1 MVEDRLEETCL
12 DLPFVFTGPPGV
24 GVYSTDLFTVIQALE
39 DGLKRADADPSV
51 KAIMICGENGKFS
64 AGADIRGFSAPQQ
77 RRGVGLA
84 SVVSLIE
91 RSEKPV
97 VAAIEGIALGG
108 GLEVALGCHY
118 RIAHVQARMGLP
130 EVTIG
135 LLPGAEGT
143 QRLPRLIGIPAALDI
158 ITTGRHVPATEA
170 LKLGMI
176 DEVVEEN
183 TAEAAIRLANKVVG
197 QPLGPRRLSLKPVP
211 RLPNAEAVLSEA
223 LAKVRKQARGCLA
236 PELCVQAV
244 KAAAELP
251 FADGVHK
258 EQELFKVLLTSGQA
272 QALQYAFF
280 AERAVE
286 KWTTPSGA
294 SWKSASPQRIH
305 KAAVIGLGTMG
316 RGIVTSLVKANIPVV
331 ALEQDREYL
340 NMGREAVMLLL
351 EREALKMKQGTQ
363 ALDFHNPAR
372 LQFTVDFEALRDVD
386 LVIEAVFE
394 NMALKKEIFH
404 KLSRI
409 CKPGAFLCTNTSAL
423 NIDEI
428 ASATSRPQQVIGTH
442 FFSPAHVMRLLEII
456 YGYHTS
462 PTTIATAMQL
472 AKVLNK
478 VGVVVG
484 NCFGFVG
491 NRMMH
496 PYLQQA
502 VFLLEEGSRPEDV
515 DQVLEDFG
523 FKIGPFRMSDLAGL
537 DVGWRSRQGQG
548 LTGASLPP
556 GTPAHQRGGHR
567 YSPLPDLLCE
577 KGRFGQKNGKGW
589 YQYEKAGGRT
599 AKADPWL
606 HNFLSEY
613 RDTHHIKTR
622 FIDQEEILERCL
634 FPLINEGFD
643 ILAEG
648 IASAPEHLD
657 VIYINGYGWPKH
669 RGGPMFYAST
679 IGLPRLLAKLQK
691 YSEAHPDVPSLR
703 PSAFLK
709 KLVAMGNPPLK
720 EWMSNVSRHSNK
732 L

>member
-1 MVEDRLEETCL
+1 MAQYARGAAAVAVIRLRN
-12 DLPFVFTGPPGV
+12 PPV
-24 GVYSTDLFTVIQALE
+24 NALSLTVLQELE
-39 DGLKRADADPSV
+39 NGLKRAHADPSV
-51 KAIMICGENGKFS
+51 KAVTICGENGKFS
-64 AGADIRGFSAPQQ
+64 AGADIQGFSSPKT
-77 RRGVGLA
+77 RGIALGPI
-84 SVVSLIE
+84 VSLIE

-97 VAAIEGIALGG
+97 VAAIEGVALGG

-118 RIAHVQARMGLP
+118 RIAHVKAQMGFP

-143 QRLPRLIGIPAALDI
+143 QRLPRLIGVPAALDI
-158 ITTGRHVPATEA
+158 ITTGKHIPATEA
-170 LKLGMI
+170 LKLGLV

-183 TAEAAIRLANKVVG
+183 TVEAAIRLANKVIG
-197 QPLGPRRLSLKPVP
+197 QPLGPRRLSLKPIP
-211 RLPNAEAVLSEA
+211 KLPNMEAFLSKA
-223 LAKVRKQARGCLA
+223 LVKVKKQAHGCLA
-236 PELCVQAV
+236 PELCFQAV
-244 KAAAELP
+244 KAATEQP
-251 FADGVHK
+251 FVDGVRK
-258 EQELFKVLLTSGQA
+258 ERELFNVLLTSGQA

-280 AERAVE
+280 AERATQ

-294 SWKSASPQRIH
+294 SWKSASPQPIR

-331 ALEQDREYL
+331 ALEQDLDYL
-340 NMGREAVMLLL
+340 STGRKAVMLLL
-351 EREALKMKQGTQ
+351 EREAMKMEPGAQT
-363 ALDFHNPAR
+363 LDFHNPAR
-372 LQFTVDFEALRDVD
+372 LQFTVDFDVLCDVD

-423 NIDEI
+423 DIDEI
-428 ASATSRPQQVIGTH
+428 ASATSHPQQVIGTH
-442 FFSPAHVMRLLEII
+442 FFAPAHVMRLLEII
-456 YGYHTS
+456 YGHHTS
-462 PTTIATAMQL
+462 ATAIATAMQL
-472 AKVLNK
+472 AKALKK

-491 NRMMH
+491 NRMMF
-496 PYLQQA
+496 PYVQQA
-502 VFLLEEGSRPEDV
+502 VFLVEEGSRPEAV

-537 DVGWRSRQGQG
+537 DVGWRSRKGQG
-548 LTGASLPP
+548 LTGASLPA
-556 GTPAHQRGGHR
+556 GTPARQRHGHR

-577 KGRFGQKNGKGW
+577 NGRFGQKAGKGW

-599 AKADPWL
+599 AKPDPWL
-606 HNFLSEY
+606 HSFLSQY
-613 RDTHHIKTR
+613 RDTHRIKTR
-622 FIDQEEILERCL
+622 LIDQEEILERCL
-634 FPLINEGFD
+634 FSLINEGFD

-648 IASAPEHLD
+648 IASGPEHLD

-679 IGLPRLLAKLQK
+679 VGLPRVLAKLQK
-691 YSEAHPDVPSLR
+691 YSEAHPDVPGLQPR
-703 PSAFLK
+703 AFLK

-720 EWMSNVSRHSNK
+720 EWMSYLSQPSNK

>member
-1 MVEDRLEETCL
+1 
-12 DLPFVFTGPPGV
+12 
-24 GVYSTDLFTVIQALE
+24 
-39 DGLKRADADPSV
+39 
-51 KAIMICGENGKFS
+51 MICGDNGKFS
-64 AGADIRGFSAPQQ
+64 AGADIRGFSSK
-77 RRGVGLA
+77 RRVAALGPI
-84 SVVSLIE
+84 VSLIE

-118 RIAHVQARMGLP
+118 RIAHVKAQMGLP

-143 QRLPRLIGIPAALDI
+143 QRLPRLIGVPAALDL
-158 ITTGRHVPATEA
+158 ITTGRHISAIEA
-170 LKLGMI
+170 LKLGLV

-183 TAEAAIRLANKVVG
+183 TVEAAIRLANKVIG

-211 RLPNAEAVLSEA
+211 KLPHMDSFLKEAFV
-223 LAKVRKQARGCLA
+223 KVKKQTRGFLA
-236 PELCVQAV
+236 PELCFQAV
-244 KAAAELP
+244 RAATELP
-251 FADGVHK
+251 FADGVRK
-258 EQELFKVLLTSGQA
+258 ERELFNILLTSGQA

-280 AERAVE
+280 AERAVQ
-286 KWTTPSGA
+286 KWTTPRGA
-294 SWKSASPQRIH
+294 SWKNASAQPIH

-331 ALEQDREYL
+331 ALEQNLEHL
-340 NMGREAVMLLL
+340 NAGRKAVMLLL
-351 EREALKMKQGTQ
+351 EREAMKMEQGAQT
-363 ALDFHNPAR
+363 LDFHNPAR
-372 LQFTVDFEALRDVD
+372 LQFTVDLDVLQDTD

-409 CKPGAFLCTNTSAL
+409 CKPEAFLCTNTSAL

-456 YGYHTS
+456 YGRHTS

-472 AKVLNK
+472 ARALKK

-491 NRMMH
+491 NRMMF
-496 PYLQQA
+496 PYVQQA
-502 VFLLEEGSRPEDV
+502 VFLLEEGSRPEAV

-537 DVGWRSRQGQG
+537 DVGWRSRKGQG

-556 GTPAHQRGGHR
+556 GTPVRQRHGHR

-577 KGRFGQKNGKGW
+577 NGRFGQKTGKGW

-599 AKADPWL
+599 AKPDPWI
-606 HNFLSEY
+606 HNFLAQY
-613 RDTHHIKTR
+613 REAHHIKTR
-622 FIDQEEILERCL
+622 LIDQEEILERCL
-634 FPLINEGFD
+634 FPLINEGFA

-648 IASAPEHLD
+648 IASGPEHLD

-679 IGLPRLLAKLQK
+679 VGLPRVLAKLQE
-691 YSEAHPDVPSLR
+691 YSKAHPDVPELQ
-703 PSAFLK
+703 PNAFLK
-709 KLVAMGNPPLK
+709 KLVAAGNPPLK
-720 EWMSNVSRHSNK
+720 EWMSCLSQQSNK

>member
-1 MVEDRLEETCL
+1 
-12 DLPFVFTGPPGV
+12 
-24 GVYSTDLFTVIQALE
+24 
-39 DGLKRADADPSV
+39 SV
-51 KAIMICGENGKFS
+51 KAVMICGENGKFS
-64 AGADIRGFSAPQQ
+64 AGADIKGFSSPK
-77 RRGVGLA
+77 RRGIALGPI
-84 SVVSLIE
+84 VSLIE

-97 VAAIEGIALGG
+97 VAAIEGVALGG

-118 RIAHVQARMGLP
+118 RIAHVKARMGLP

-143 QRLPRLIGIPAALDI
+143 QRLPRLVGVPAALDM
-158 ITTGRHVPATEA
+158 ITTGKVLCLVIPPAWPKTHEFLLPMYLPDVDA
-170 LKLGMI
+170 LFCNSIFLPP
-176 DEVVEEN
+176 
-183 TAEAAIRLANKVVG
+183 G

-211 RLPNAEAVLSEA
+211 KLPNMEAFLSEA
-223 LAKVRKQARGCLA
+223 LVKVKKQAHGCLA
-236 PELCVQAV
+236 PELCFQAV
-244 KAAAELP
+244 KAATEQP
-251 FADGVHK
+251 FADGVRR
-258 EQELFKVLLTSGQA
+258 EQELFNVLLTSGQA

-280 AERAVE
+280 AERAVQ

-294 SWKSASPQRIH
+294 SWKISDS
-305 KAAVIGLGTMG
+305 VSLLSLGLGTMG
-316 RGIVTSLVKANIPVV
+316 RGIVTSLVKAKIPVV
-331 ALEQDREYL
+331 ALEQDLEYL
-340 NMGREAVMLLL
+340 NMGRKAVMFLL
-351 EREALKMKQGTQ
+351 EREAMKMEQGAQT
-363 ALDFHNPAR
+363 LDFHNPAR
-372 LQFTVDFEALRDVD
+372 LQFTVDFDVLRDVD

-423 NIDEI
+423 NINEI

-442 FFSPAHVMRLLEII
+442 FFSPAHVMKLLEII
-456 YGYHTS
+456 YGHHTS

-472 AKVLNK
+472 AKVLKK

-484 NCFGFVG
+484 NCFGFAG
-491 NRMMH
+491 NRMMF
-496 PYLQQA
+496 PYAQQA
-502 VFLLEEGSRPEDV
+502 VFLLEEGSRPEAV
-515 DQVLEDFG
+515 DQVIEDFG
-523 FKIGPFRMSDLAGL
+523 FRIGPFRMSDLAGL
-537 DVGWRSRQGQG
+537 DVG
-548 LTGASLPP
+548 
-556 GTPAHQRGGHR
+556 TPARQRHGHR

-577 KGRFGQKNGKGW
+577 NGRFGQKTGKGW

-599 AKADPWL
+599 AKPDPWL
-606 HNFLSEY
+606 HSFLSQY
-613 RDTHHIKTR
+613 RDTHRIKTR

-634 FPLINEGFD
+634 FSLINEGFD

-648 IASAPEHLD
+648 IASGPEHLD

-679 IGLPRLLAKLQK
+679 VGLSRILAKLQK
-691 YSEAHPDVPSLR
+691 YSEAHPDVPGLQ

-720 EWMSNVSRHSNK
+720 EWMSYLSRPNNK

>member
-1 MVEDRLEETCL
+1 
-12 DLPFVFTGPPGV
+12 
-24 GVYSTDLFTVIQALE
+24 
-39 DGLKRADADPSV
+39 
-51 KAIMICGENGKFS
+51 MICGENGKFS
-64 AGADIRGFSAPQQ
+64 AGADIRGFSSPKRHSIALGPII
-77 RRGVGLA
+77 
-84 SVVSLIE
+84 SLIE
-91 RSEKPV
+91 KSEKPV

-118 RIAHVQARMGLP
+118 RIAHVKARMGLP

-135 LLPGAEGT
+135 LIPGAQGT
-143 QRLPRLIGIPAALDI
+143 QRLPRLIGVPAALDI
-158 ITTGRHVPATEA
+158 ITTGRHIPATEA
-170 LKLGMI
+170 LKLGLV

-183 TAEAAIRLANKVVG
+183 TVEAAIHLANKVIG

-211 RLPNAEAVLSEA
+211 KLPNMEAFLRETLV
-223 LAKVRKQARGCLA
+223 KVKKQAHGCLA
-236 PELCVQAV
+236 PELCFQAV
-244 KAAAELP
+244 KAATEQT
-251 FADGVHK
+251 FADGVRK
-258 EQELFKVLLTSGQA
+258 EQELFNILLTSGQA

-280 AERAVE
+280 AERAVQ

-294 SWKSASPQRIH
+294 SWKSASPQPIH

-331 ALEQDREYL
+331 ALEQNLEYL
-340 NMGREAVMLLL
+340 NMGRKAVMLLL
-351 EREALKMKQGTQ
+351 EREAMKMEQGAQT
-363 ALDFHNPAR
+363 LGFHNPAR
-372 LQFTVDFEALRDVD
+372 LQFTVDFDVLQDVD

-394 NMALKKEIFH
+394 NMALKKEIFQ
-404 KLSRI
+404 KISRI
-409 CKPGAFLCTNTSAL
+409 CRPGAFLCTNTSAL

-428 ASATSRPQQVIGTH
+428 ASATSCPQQVIGTH

-456 YGYHTS
+456 YGLHTS
-462 PTTIATAMQL
+462 PTAIATAMQL
-472 AKVLNK
+472 AKALKK

-491 NRMMH
+491 NRMMF
-496 PYLQQA
+496 PYVQQA
-502 VFLLEEGSRPEDV
+502 VFLLEEGSRPEAI

-523 FKIGPFRMSDLAGL
+523 FKIGPFQMSDLAGL
-537 DVGWRSRQGQG
+537 DVGWRSRKSQG
-548 LTGASLPP
+548 LTGASLAP
-556 GTPAHQRGGHR
+556 GTPARQRHGHR

-577 KGRFGQKNGKGW
+577 NGRFGQKTGKGW

-599 AKADPWL
+599 AKPDPWL
-606 HNFLSEY
+606 HNFLAQY

-634 FPLINEGFD
+634 FPLMNEGFD

-648 IASAPEHLD
+648 IASGPEHLD

-669 RGGPMFYAST
+669 RGGPMFHAST
-679 IGLPRLLAKLQK
+679 IGLPRVLAKLQK
-691 YSEAHPDVPSLR
+691 YSEAHPDVPGLR

-720 EWMSNVSRHSNK
+720 DWMSYLSQQSNK

>member
-1 MVEDRLEETCL
+1 MAQYVRGAAAVAVIRLRN
-12 DLPFVFTGPPGV
+12 PPV
-24 GVYSTDLFTVIQALE
+24 NALSFTVIQALE
-39 DGLKRADADPSV
+39 DGLKRADADPSI

-77 RRGVGLA
+77 RRHNGLA
-84 SVVSLIE
+84 SVISLIE
-91 RSEKPV
+91 RSDKPV

-130 EVTIG
+130 EVTLG

-143 QRLPRLIGIPAALDI
+143 QRLPRLIGIPAALDM
-158 ITTGRHVPATEA
+158 ITTGRHVLATEA
-170 LKLGMI
+170 LKLGMV
-176 DEVVEEN
+176 DEVVKEN
-183 TAEAAIRLANKVVG
+183 TVEEAIRLANKVIG
-197 QPLGPRRLSLKPVP
+197 QPLGPHRLSLKPVP
-211 RLPNAEAVLSEA
+211 RLPNTEAVLSEA
-223 LAKVRKQARGCLA
+223 LAKVKKQARGCLA

-244 KAAAELP
+244 KAATELP
-251 FADGVHK
+251 FADGVRK
-258 EQELFKVLLTSGQA
+258 ERELFNILLTSGQA

-280 AERAVE
+280 AERTVE

-294 SWKSASPQRIH
+294 SWKSASPQPIR

-331 ALEQDREYL
+331 ALEQDLEYL
-340 NMGREAVMLLL
+340 NTGRKAVMLLL

-363 ALDFHNPAR
+363 TLDFHNPAR
-372 LQFTVDFEALRDVD
+372 LQFTVDFDALRDVD
-386 LVIEAVFE
+386 LVIEAVYE
-394 NMALKKEIFH
+394 NVDLKKEIFH
-404 KLSRI
+404 RLSRI

-423 NIDEI
+423 DIDEV
-428 ASATSRPQQVIGTH
+428 ASATSCPQQVIGTH

-456 YGYHTS
+456 YGRHTS

-472 AKVLNK
+472 AKALNK

-484 NCFGFVG
+484 NCFGFAG

-496 PYLQQA
+496 PYVQQA
-502 VFLLEEGSRPEDV
+502 VFLLEEGGRPEVV

-556 GTPAHQRGGHR
+556 GTPARQRGGHR

-577 KGRFGQKNGKGW
+577 KGRFGQKTGKGW
-589 YQYEKAGGRT
+589 YQYEKAGGRA

-613 RDTHHIKTR
+613 RDTHHIKPR

-657 VIYINGYGWPKH
+657 VIYINGYGWPRH

-691 YSEAHPDVPSLR
+691 YSESHPDVPSLR

-709 KLVAMGNPPLK
+709 KLVAMGSPPLK
-720 EWMSNVSRHSNK
+720 EWTSNVNRQTNK

>member
-1 MVEDRLEETCL
+1 L
-12 DLPFVFTGPPGV
+12 
-24 GVYSTDLFTVIQALE
+24 TVLQALE
-39 DGLKRADADPSV
+39 DGLKKADADPSV
-51 KAIMICGENGKFS
+51 KAVMICGENGKFS
-64 AGADIRGFSAPQQ
+64 AGADIRGFSSPKRHGIALGPI
-77 RRGVGLA
+77 
-84 SVVSLIE
+84 VSLIE

-108 GLEVALGCHY
+108 GLEIALGCHY
-118 RIAHVQARMGLP
+118 RIAHVKAWMGLP

-143 QRLPRLIGIPAALDI
+143 QRLPRLIGVPAALDM
-158 ITTGRHVPATEA
+158 ITTGRHIPATEA
-170 LKLGMI
+170 LKLGLV

-183 TAEAAIRLANKVVG
+183 TVEAAIHLANKVIG
-197 QPLGPRRLSLKPVP
+197 QPLGPRRLSLKAVP
-211 RLPNAEAVLSEA
+211 KLPNVEAFLSEA
-223 LAKVRKQARGCLA
+223 LVKVKRQARGCLA
-236 PELCVQAV
+236 PELCFQAV
-244 KAAAELP
+244 RAAAEQP
-251 FADGVHK
+251 FEDGVRR
-258 EQELFKVLLTSGQA
+258 ERELFQVLLSSGQA

-280 AERAVE
+280 AERAVQR
-286 KWTTPSGA
+286 WTTPSGA
-294 SWKSASPQRIH
+294 SWKSASPQPIH

-331 ALEQDREYL
+331 ALEQDLECL
-340 NMGREAVMLLL
+340 NTGRKAVMLLL
-351 EREALKMKQGTQ
+351 EREAMKMGQGAQT
-363 ALDFHNPAR
+363 LDFHNPAR
-372 LQFTVDFEALRDVD
+372 LQFTLDFDVLRDVD

-394 NMALKKEIFH
+394 NMPLKKEIFH
-404 KLSRI
+404 KLSAI

-423 NIDEI
+423 NVDEI

-456 YGYHTS
+456 YGHHTS

-472 AKVLNK
+472 AKTLKK

-491 NRMMH
+491 NRMMF
-496 PYLQQA
+496 PYVQQA
-502 VFLLEEGSRPEDV
+502 VFLVEEGSRPEAV

-537 DVGWRSRQGQG
+537 DVGWRSRKGQG

-556 GTPAHQRGGHR
+556 GTPARQRQGRR

-577 KGRFGQKNGKGW
+577 HGRFGQKTGKGW
-589 YQYEKAGGRT
+589 YQYEKPGGRT
-599 AKADPWL
+599 ARPDPWL
-606 HNFLSEY
+606 HSFLSQY
-613 RDTHHIKTR
+613 RDTHRIKTR
-622 FIDQEEILERCL
+622 YIDQEEILERCL
-634 FPLINEGFD
+634 FSLINEGFD

-648 IASAPEHLD
+648 IASGPEHLD
-657 VIYINGYGWPKH
+657 VVYINGYGWPKH

-679 IGLPRLLAKLQK
+679 VGLPHVLAKLQK
-691 YSEAHPDVPSLR
+691 YSEAHPDVPGLR
-703 PSAFLK
+703 PSALLK

-720 EWMSNVSRHSNK
+720 EWMSYLSQQSNK

>member
-1 MVEDRLEETCL
+1 M
-12 DLPFVFTGPPGV
+12 
-24 GVYSTDLFTVIQALE
+24 
-39 DGLKRADADPSV
+39 
-51 KAIMICGENGKFS
+51 
-64 AGADIRGFSAPQQ
+64 GF
-77 RRGVGLA
+77 
-84 SVVSLIE
+84 
-91 RSEKPV
+91 
-97 VAAIEGIALGG
+97 
-108 GLEVALGCHY
+108 
-118 RIAHVQARMGLP
+118 P

-143 QRLPRLIGIPAALDI
+143 QRLPRLIGVPAALDI
-158 ITTGRHVPATEA
+158 ITTGRHIPATEA
-170 LKLGMI
+170 LKLGLV

-183 TAEAAIRLANKVVG
+183 TVEAAICLANKVIG
-197 QPLGPRRLSLKPVP
+197 QPLGLRRLSLKSVP
-211 RLPNAEAVLSEA
+211 ELPNMEAFLSEA
-223 LAKVRKQARGCLA
+223 LVKVKKQGHGCLA
-236 PELCVQAV
+236 PELCYQAV
-244 KAAAELP
+244 KAATEQP
-251 FADGVHK
+251 FAVGVQK
-258 EQELFKVLLTSGQA
+258 EQELFNILLTSGQA

-280 AERAVE
+280 AERAVQ

-294 SWKSASPQRIH
+294 SWKSASPQPMC

-331 ALEQDREYL
+331 ALEQDLEYL
-340 NMGREAVMLLL
+340 NMGRKAVMLLL
-351 EREALKMKQGTQ
+351 EREAMKMEQGAQT
-363 ALDFHNPAR
+363 LDFHNPAR
-372 LQFTVDFEALRDVD
+372 LHFTVDFDLLCDVD

-456 YGYHTS
+456 YGHHTS

-472 AKVLNK
+472 AKVLKK

-491 NRMMH
+491 NRMMF
-496 PYLQQA
+496 PYVQQA
-502 VFLLEEGSRPEDV
+502 VFLLEEGSRPEAV

-537 DVGWRSRQGQG
+537 DVGWRSRKGQG

-556 GTPAHQRGGHR
+556 GTPARQRHGHR

-577 KGRFGQKNGKGW
+577 NGRFGQKTGKGW

-599 AKADPWL
+599 AKPDPWL
-606 HNFLSEY
+606 HNFLSQY
-613 RDTHHIKTR
+613 RDTHHINTR

-634 FPLINEGFD
+634 FSLINEGFD

-648 IASAPEHLD
+648 IASGPEHLD

-679 IGLPRLLAKLQK
+679 IGLPRVLAKLQK
-691 YSEAHPDVPSLR
+691 YSEAHPDVPGLQ
-703 PSAFLK
+703 PSVFLK

-720 EWMSNVSRHSNK
+720 EWMSYLSRQSNK

>member
-1 MVEDRLEETCL
+1 MKGTL
-12 DLPFVFTGPPGV
+12 DEGQMKSLRFPGRKF
-24 GVYSTDLFTVIQALE
+24 GCRGGSRGSFTVIQALE

-170 LKLGMI
+170 LKLGMV

-251 FADGVHK
+251 FADGVRK

-331 ALEQDREYL
+331 ALEQDLEYL

-556 GTPAHQRGGHR
+556 GTPARQRGGHR

-577 KGRFGQKNGKGW
+577 KGRFGQKSGKGW
-589 YQYEKAGGRT
+589 YQYEKPGGRT

-679 IGLPRLLAKLQK
+679 IGLPHLLAKLQK

-703 PSAFLK
+703 PSALLK

>member
-1 MVEDRLEETCL
+1 IQNLFIWNRLFL
-12 DLPFVFTGPPGV
+12 LVFCN
-24 GVYSTDLFTVIQALE
+24 STESLIYFSLAVLQALE

-51 KAIMICGENGKFS
+51 KAVTICGENGKFS
-64 AGADIRGFSAPQQ
+64 AGADIRGFSSPNKQ
-77 RRGVGLA
+77 GLGLGPI
-84 SVVSLIE
+84 VSLIE

-108 GLEVALGCHY
+108 GLEVTLGCHY

-143 QRLPRLIGIPAALDI
+143 QRLPRLIGVPAALDI
-158 ITTGRHVPATEA
+158 ITTGRHISASEA
-170 LKLGMI
+170 LKLGLV

-183 TAEAAIRLANKVVG
+183 TVEAAIRLANRLIG
-197 QPLGPRRLSLKPVP
+197 QPLGHRRLSLKPVP
-211 RLPNAEAVLSEA
+211 KLPNMEAFLTEA
-223 LAKVRKQARGCLA
+223 LVKVKKRAQGCLA
-236 PELCVQAV
+236 PELCFQAI
-244 KAAAELP
+244 KAATEQP
-251 FADGVHK
+251 FADGVRK
-258 EQELFKVLLTSGQA
+258 ERELFNILLTSGQA
-272 QALQYAFF
+272 KALQYAFF

-294 SWKSASPQRIH
+294 SWKTASPQPIR

-316 RGIVTSLVKANIPVV
+316 RGIVTSLVKAKIPVV
-331 ALEQDREYL
+331 ALEQDLEYL
-340 NMGREAVMLLL
+340 NTGRKAVMLLL
-351 EREALKMKQGTQ
+351 EREAMKMEQGGQT
-363 ALDFHNPAR
+363 LDFNNPAR
-372 LQFTVDFEALRDVD
+372 LQFAVDFDVLRDVD

-394 NMALKKEIFH
+394 NMALKKEIFN

-409 CKPGAFLCTNTSAL
+409 CKPEAFLCTNTSAL

-428 ASATSRPQQVIGTH
+428 ASVTSRPQQVIGTH

-456 YGYHTS
+456 YGRHTS

-472 AKVLNK
+472 AKVMKK

-491 NRMMH
+491 NRMMF
-496 PYLQQA
+496 PYVQQA

-537 DVGWRSRQGQG
+537 DVGWRSRKDQG
-548 LTGASLPP
+548 LTGPTLAP
-556 GTPAHQRGGHR
+556 GTSARQRHGYR

-577 KGRFGQKNGKGW
+577 KGRFGQKTGKGW

-599 AKADPWL
+599 AKPDPWI
-606 HNFLSEY
+606 HSFLSEY
-613 RDTHHIKTR
+613 RDTHQIKTR

-634 FPLINEGFD
+634 FTLINEGFD

-648 IASAPEHLD
+648 IASGPEHLD
-657 VIYINGYGWPKH
+657 VVYINGYGWPKH

-679 IGLPRLLAKLQK
+679 VGLPNILAKLQK
-691 YSEAHPDVPSLR
+691 YSEIHPDVPQLR

-709 KLVAMGNPPLK
+709 KLVAMGNPPLND
-720 EWMSNVSRHSNK
+720 WMSYLHRQSNK